1 VAHPSTPAAAILAFA
16 VAPVRRPSLGWPR
29 HHGFTLVEIMVVVT
43 LIGLLVALAVP
54 AYKRIVIRSQDQA
67 VTNNARQ
74 LASAMNQYFLENGV
88 STVSRDNLSGV
99 NAYVNNINAIA
110 GETYPAA
117 FTQSMA
123 FTITGVGG
131 ARTITY
137 AP

>member
-1 VAHPSTPAAAILAFA
+1 VANPSTPAARVIPAA
-16 VAPVRRPSLGWPR
+16 VASARSPI
-29 HHGFTLVEIMVVVT
+29 GFTLVEIMVVVT

-74 LASAMNQYFLENGV
+74 LASAVNQYLIENGV
-88 STVSRDNLSGV
+88 TSVSMSALAGV
-99 NAYVNNINAIA
+99 NGYVKNINPVA
-110 GETYPAA
+110 GETYPAT
-117 FTQSMA
+117 FTQGIA